1 MSLMKLKKK
10 GKDHGNNHGLLK
22 QRKASLKYSN
32 IYWDIHNDSL
42 QYSDKIIRELRLLL
56 QELSSKPIYIG
67 RYIEKMD
74 LYVRTILKGRFLLY
88 FQVKEETIEKQHFR
102 GSKQESIEI

>member
-1 MSLMKLKKK
+1 MEIIWSPQAKESLTQTLE
-10 GKDHGNNHGLLK
+10 
-22 QRKASLKYSN
+22 YC
-32 IYWDIHNDSL
+32 DIHNDSTE
-42 QYSDKIIRELRLLL
+42 YSDKIIRELRLLL

-88 FQVKEETIEKQHFR
+88 FQVKEEIIEIQHFR
-102 GSKQESIEI
+102 SSKQESIEI

>member
-1 MSLMKLKKK
+1 MEIIWSPQAKESLTQTLE
-10 GKDHGNNHGLLK
+10 
-22 QRKASLKYSN
+22 
-32 IYWDIHNDSL
+32 YWDIHNDSL
-42 QYSDKIIRELRLLL
+42 EYSDKIIRELRLLL

-88 FQVKEETIEKQHFR
+88 FQVK
-102 GSKQESIEI
+102 

>member
-1 MSLMKLKKK
+1 MEIIWSPQAKESLTQTLE
-10 GKDHGNNHGLLK
+10 
-22 QRKASLKYSN
+22 
-32 IYWDIHNDSL
+32 YWDIHNDSL
-42 QYSDKIIRELRLLL
+42 EYSDKIIRELRLLL

-88 FQVKEETIEKQHFR
+88 FQVKKETIEIQHFR
-102 GSKQESIEI
+102 SSKQESIEI